1 MLSPGLF
8 YKCWADSNLVIS
20 QIGKPAQVMRL
31 GPSAKVPSSPSLWLL
46 CLLVMSL
53 LYTAH
58 SL

>member
-1 MLSPGLF
+1 MLNPVMF
-8 YKCWADSNLVIS
+8 YKCWADSNIVVS
-20 QIGKPAQVMRL
+20 HIGKPAQVMRL
-31 GPSAKVPSSPSLWLL
+31 VASAKVPSSPSLWLL